1 MPVSCREALLVL
13 LASLG
18 GLVWGEVGD
27 FTPCLRFFYME
38 TPPKGMGGEGYQPI
52 CQRYR
57 NQYHFASLYQ
67 RQRRATL
74 YSAYILTPGGG
85 KRPRNKWMYEPQLAF
100 SGASPEMHSF
110 PRSGPVDQN
119 VVESQAVLQ
128 DYINSSYTKGHLNPS
143 LHHQAPE
150 DRRATFTL
158 TNVVPQRA
166 ASNSGPWAQL
176 EAEVRARMGNYCIG
190 SAYVVTGA
198 LSYLSER
205 WMANRV
211 AVPEYMWSAYCCP
224 SYNSSLPASQRP
236 YFPSYAAVGRNDP
249 HSGGEIVPVDPQAK
263 ASVRGYDVRRMPLDT
278 VETILQQRLGV
289 HISLFHNQCL

>member
-1 MPVSCREALLVL
+1 MPVSCREALLML

-18 GLVWGEVGD
+18 GQVWGEVGD

-67 RQRRATL
+67 HQRRATL

-85 KRPRNKWMYEPQLAF
+85 KRPGNKWMYEPQLAF

-110 PRSGPVDQN
+110 PRRGPVDQN

-176 EAEVRARMGNYCIG
+176 EAE
-190 SAYVVTGA
+190 
-198 LSYLSER
+198 
-205 WMANRV
+205 
-211 AVPEYMWSAYCCP
+211 
-224 SYNSSLPASQRP
+224 RP